1 MKIELELLEEDL
13 STVYHTIEIT
23 DETLN
28 NRLKELMDKH
38 DFAKSLRL
46 ISFYDELFIG
56 LKVINDQEV

>member
-1 MKIELELLEEDL
+1 MKIELELLEDDL
-13 STVYHTIEIT
+13 STVYHTIEIQ

-28 NRLKELMDKH
+28 DRFKELMDKH
-38 DFAKSLRL
+38 DFSKSLRL